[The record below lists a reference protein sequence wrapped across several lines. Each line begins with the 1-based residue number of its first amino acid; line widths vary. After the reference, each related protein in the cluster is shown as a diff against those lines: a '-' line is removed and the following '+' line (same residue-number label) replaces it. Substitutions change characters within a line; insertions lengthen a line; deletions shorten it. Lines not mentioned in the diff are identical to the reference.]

1 MSYILLLDYENL
13 QPADLSPLQNEAT
26 KVFIFVGA
34 KQKKLPTNFAISAQS
49 LGKDV
54 EYVKIVRSGK
64 NALDFHIA
72 FYLGRLA
79 ERTPKLRFIVVS
91 NDSGFDPL
99 ISHLRGQ
106 GLSVRRTASLSETAS
121 AGSPKHTS
129 NKHPSYKHPS
139 NKKKL
144 AAIVANL
151 RARGAARPRKRQTL
165 ENSIA
170 QLMKSLSAQERRDL
184 IQGLCDQG
192 YLAIENET
200 VTYKQPI
207 TQRRKSSAA

>member
-34 KQKKLPTNFAISAQS
+34 KQKKLPTNFAISAQP

-79 ERTPKLRFIVVS
+79 ERTPKSRFIVVS

-106 GLSVRRTASLSETAS
+106 GLNVRRTASLSEIAS
-121 AGSPKHTS
+121 AGSPKHPS
-129 NKHPSYKHPS
+129 SKHRS
-139 NKKKL
+139 NKKEL

-151 RARGAARPRKRQTL
+151 RARKRQTL